1 MRLGRVL
8 PIVLVSAVALTASA
22 CLGGGGGGSSTE
34 GPDSSKIATAT
45 LPAQLPPVRILGESI
60 VSTGGRRT
68 YTIRAGDTLSAVA
81 DRFGVTL
88 DELLTANPDIDPTGL
103 VAGDTINLPETVA
116 GSPAAS
122 SPTPSGSAVTD
133 TPEPTEEEPTAVE
146 ELPTDTPEPVATNTP
161 VTAPPVGTPTAQ
173 SLGTTYIVQ
182 EGDTFAIIAVR
193 FGVSIE
199 SLAEANPTADS
210 SQLQIGQ
217 VLFIPP
223 AG

>member
-8 PIVLVSAVALTASA
+8 PIVLVSAIALIASA
-22 CLGGGGGGSSTE
+22 CLGGGGGGSSAE

-68 YTIRAGDTLSAVA
+68 YTIRTGDTLSAVA
-81 DRFGVTL
+81 DRFGITL
-88 DELLTANPDIDPTGL
+88 DELLAVNADIDPTGL
-103 VAGDTINLPETVA
+103 VAGDTINLPETS
-116 GSPAAS
+116 GSPAA
-122 SPTPSGSAVTD
+122 TPSGSAATATSETVD
-133 TPEPTEEEPTAVE
+133 EEPTIAE
-146 ELPTDTPEPVATNTP
+146 EAPTDTPEPIATNTP
-161 VTAPPVGTPTAQ
+161 VTAPPIGTPTAQ

>member
-116 GSPAAS
+116 GSPAA
-122 SPTPSGSAVTD
+122 PPATPSGGVPTA
-133 TPEPTEEEPTAVE
+133 TPESVDEEPTIAE
-146 ELPTDTPEPVATNTP
+146 ESPTDTPAPIATDTP
-161 VTAPPVGTPTAQ
+161 VVAPPVGTPTAQ
-173 SLGTTYIVQ
+173 SLGTTYNVQ
-182 EGDTFAIIAVR
+182 EGDTFAIIAAR

-199 SLAEANPTADS
+199 SLAESKPTS
-210 SQLQIGQ
+210 
-217 VLFIPP
+217 
-223 AG
+223 